1 MKSFAFLSVI
11 YILLL
16 SFSSSLI
23 HQFRVENVEL
33 KNEISTSEEE
43 LASTR
48 EAFEEEVAR
57 LEKKANRDY
66 VKDSYTQNKM
76 LLNTCGGN
84 IALYE
89 TDRYTVSYNFPKG
102 LTTFKMLFT
111 DSTGDLEI
119 NLMERIEGSSNIYE
133 GEVSV
138 DLFWEG
144 EQGRDKL
151 SIYV

>member
-16 SFSSSLI
+16 SFTSSLI

-66 VKDSYTQNKM
+66 VKESYKQNKM
-76 LLNTCGGN
+76 TLNTCKN
-84 IALYE
+84 PC
-89 TDRYTVSYNFPKG
+89 F
-102 LTTFKMLFT
+102 
-111 DSTGDLEI
+111 
-119 NLMERIEGSSNIYE
+119 
-133 GEVSV
+133 
-138 DLFWEG
+138 
-144 EQGRDKL
+144 
-151 SIYV
+151 

>member
-16 SFSSSLI
+16 SFTSSLI

-144 EQGRDKL
+144 SRAE
-151 SIYV
+151 IN

>member
-57 LEKKANRDY
+57 LEKKS
-66 VKDSYTQNKM
+66 K
-76 LLNTCGGN
+76 
-84 IALYE
+84 
-89 TDRYTVSYNFPKG
+89 
-102 LTTFKMLFT
+102 
-111 DSTGDLEI
+111 
-119 NLMERIEGSSNIYE
+119 
-133 GEVSV
+133 
-138 DLFWEG
+138 
-144 EQGRDKL
+144 
-151 SIYV
+151 

>member
-1 MKSFAFLSVI
+1 MNKERLKKLLNYRVSFNNAMKSFAFLSIV

-23 HQFRVENVEL
+23 HQFRVENVQL
-33 KNEISTSEEE
+33 KNEISTSDEE
-43 LASTR
+43 LALTR
-48 EAFEEEVAR
+48 EALEEEIAR

-89 TDRYTVSYNFPKG
+89 TDRYTVSYNFPKR
-102 LTTFKMLFT
+102 F
-111 DSTGDLEI
+111 
-119 NLMERIEGSSNIYE
+119 NNI
-133 GEVSV
+133 
-138 DLFWEG
+138 
-144 EQGRDKL
+144 
-151 SIYV
+151 

>member
-1 MKSFAFLSVI
+1 MNKERLKKLLNYRVSFNNAMKSFAFLSVI

-57 LEKKANRDY
+57 LEKKAN
-66 VKDSYTQNKM
+66 
-76 LLNTCGGN
+76 GFG
-84 IALYE
+84 
-89 TDRYTVSYNFPKG
+89 
-102 LTTFKMLFT
+102 
-111 DSTGDLEI
+111 
-119 NLMERIEGSSNIYE
+119 
-133 GEVSV
+133 
-138 DLFWEG
+138 
-144 EQGRDKL
+144 
-151 SIYV
+151 